1 MGWKSTAGEWAIH
14 TEVAMKSV
22 AIVGTALLMASAA
35 WSQAYQLDES
45 GLNVAPEH
53 WPEWGFPPGSL
64 DFGDE
69 GVRPAFVREQV
80 NAALDASAF
89 TYGDGAR
96 GGIRSAG
103 TDLGGAANILDG
115 REDTFWEP
123 DLADPL
129 DKWWVE
135 IDLGR
140 LVWAQKVV
148 VKFAVEGQGDPFLQ
162 FKVLTANGDP
172 AFLQSESFSYLPAG
186 HSEGLNKS
194 QRVYEFEL
202 QPTREVDPGL
212 TGRLIQFLQVVA
224 TASDLGQ
231 AEQISAARWNSL
243 PEEERGDVLYFRRE
257 SNGVLRPIDQA
268 GYEAIA
274 AEWQGPVEYYRR
286 ERPRLT
292 QVEVWTV
299 GDNIS
304 LGALERGGEIIGY
317 GNLGAEKLT
326 VDGEWGSF
334 WSVEV
339 GFSGNDPTVVFQDPH
354 RNIYFDLGTWY
365 WVNRA
370 AIVFGDRY
378 SRAFPNYGIALSDG
392 SRAPDGSLSYVALTA
407 RGLEGGEGTEHRN
420 ILFQDNVFPL
430 TKARYFRMNYT
441 LVRGS
446 ARPAIREIQLYGR
459 GFLPEV
465 SLTSKPIELGR
476 AARILSAMHWTATAP
491 LGTQVR
497 VRTRSGNQ
505 LSQNIRY
512 FSNTGQEVTE
522 AKYRK
527 LLSFQR
533 GDSTVTIIPGADWS
547 PWSLPYS
554 VSGASITSPS
564 PRRYAMIEA
573 TLRSEDPDAA
583 ALLRSLR
590 LALDAPLAS
599 QILGEIAPNRASQR
613 GQPQTLTLTLRPAFQ
628 DGNSG
633 FDQVLVGLP
642 PGAEMDLIDGAVGE
656 EQYGRDQLERL
667 PTSPDSLWVRLPA
680 EVMQGQDVVSLRFSG
695 ALYLVSNAFAV
706 QVGRG
711 QGDDQVWQRVDA
723 GRGLTVFTPF
733 TKAVLGEVVASA
745 NPFTPNG
752 DGINDVV
759 ELVFPVFQVQGAKA
773 LILEVYGLD
782 GQSVQRI
789 ERAVAIAAG
798 AQRLTWD
805 GRDRTGR
812 LLPPGLYVCRVG
824 VEVDAEGEQTKSTK
838 LVASLY

>member
-1 MGWKSTAGEWAIH
+1 
-14 TEVAMKSV
+14 MKSI
-22 AIVGTALLMASAA
+22 AIGASTLLTAAAA
-35 WSQAYQLDES
+35 WGQAYQLNDD
-45 GLNVAPEH
+45 GLNVAAEH
-53 WPEWGFPPGSL
+53 WPAWNFPAGSL
-64 DFGDE
+64 DFSAE

-89 TYGDGAR
+89 TYADGQ

-103 TDLGGAANILDG
+103 TNLAGAANILDG

-123 DLADPL
+123 DLADAL
-129 DKWWVE
+129 DQWWVE

-148 VKFAVEGQGDPFLQ
+148 VKFAAEGAGDPFLQ

-172 AFLQSESFSYLPAG
+172 AFLQSESFNYLPAG

-202 QPTREVDPGL
+202 QPTRTVDPGL

-224 TASDLGQ
+224 TASDLGR

-243 PEEERGDVLYFRRE
+243 PEQERGDVLYFRRE
-257 SNGVLRPIDQA
+257 SSGVLRPIDRA
-268 GYEAIA
+268 AYEAIEA
-274 AEWQGPVEYYRR
+274 PWQGPVQYYRR
-286 ERPRLT
+286 EKPRLT
-292 QVEVWTV
+292 EVEVWTV

-339 GFSGNDPTVVFQDPH
+339 GFSGNDPAVVFQDPH

-392 SRAPDGSLSYVALTA
+392 RRAPDGSLSYVALTG
-407 RGLEGGEGTEHRN
+407 RGPEDAIEHRSL
-420 ILFQDNVFPL
+420 LFQDNVFPL

-441 LVRGS
+441 LVEQS

-465 SLTSKPIELGR
+465 SLASEPIELGR
-476 AARILSAMHWTATAP
+476 TPRILSAMHWTAHAP
-491 LGTQVR
+491 PGTQVR

-505 LSQNIRY
+505 LDQHIRY
-512 FSNTGQEVTE
+512 FTSTGQEVNE

-533 GDSTVTIIPGADWS
+533 GDSTVTIIPGPDWS
-547 PWSLPYS
+547 PWSLPNS
-554 VSGASITSPS
+554 VPGAPITSPS

-573 TLRSEDPDAA
+573 TLCSDDPDAA

-590 LALDAPLAS
+590 LALDAPLAN
-599 QILGEIAPNRASQR
+599 QIRGEIAPNKTLQR
-613 GQPQTLTLTLRPAFQ
+613 GQPQTFTLLLQPAFQ
-628 DGNSG
+628 DGNRG
-633 FDQVLVGLP
+633 FDQVLVELP
-642 PGAEMDLIDGAVGE
+642 PGAEVDLIDGAVGA
-656 EQYGRDQLERL
+656 EQYGREQLERL
-667 PTSPDSLWVRLPA
+667 PTGADSLWVRLPA
-680 EVMQGQDVVSLRFSG
+680 PVVPGQDRVSLRFSG
-695 ALYLVSNAFAV
+695 ALYLVSNAFTV
-706 QVGRG
+706 QVGHG
-711 QGDDQVWQRVDA
+711 PMWQRVGA
-723 GRGLTVFTPF
+723 GRNLTVFTPF
-733 TKAVLGEVVASA
+733 TKAVLGAVTASS

-759 ELVFPVFQVQGAKA
+759 ELAFPVFQVQGAKA
-773 LILEVYGLD
+773 LVLEVYGLD
-782 GQSVQRI
+782 GERVQRI
-789 ERAVAIAAG
+789 EQAAATAAG
-798 AQRLTWD
+798 HQRLTWD
-805 GRDRTGR
+805 GRDHTGR
-812 LLPPGLYVCRVG
+812 LLPPGLYLCRVG
-824 VEVDAEGEQTKSTK
+824 VEVDAEGEQTTSTK
-838 LVASLY
+838 LVASVY

>member
-1 MGWKSTAGEWAIH
+1 
-14 TEVAMKSV
+14 MKSV
-22 AIVGTALLMASAA
+22 AIVGTALLTASAA
-35 WSQAYQLDES
+35 WCQAHQLDDN
-45 GLNVAPEH
+45 GLSVAPEH
-53 WPEWGFPPGSL
+53 WSAWRFPPGSL
-64 DFGDE
+64 DFSAE
-69 GVRPAFVREQV
+69 GVRPVFVRDQV

-89 TYGDGAR
+89 R
-96 GGIRSAG
+96 GGIRRAG
-103 TDLGGAANILDG
+103 TDLAGAANILDG

-123 DLADPL
+123 DLADAL

-148 VKFAVEGQGDPFLQ
+148 VKFAAEGQGDPFLQ

-172 AFLQSESFSYLPAG
+172 AFLQSESFNYLPAG

-202 QPTREVDPGL
+202 QPTRKVDPGI
-212 TGRLIQFLQVVA
+212 TGRLIQFLQVVG

-231 AEQISAARWNSL
+231 AEQISAGRWNSL

-257 SNGVLRPIDQA
+257 SSGVLRQVDQA
-268 GYEAIA
+268 AYEAIA

-292 QVEVWTV
+292 QVEVWTM

-304 LGALERGGEIIGY
+304 LGALDRGGEIVGY

-339 GFSGNDPTVVFQDPH
+339 GFSLNDPAVVFQDPH

-378 SRAFPNYGIALSDG
+378 SQAFPNYAIGLSDG
-392 SRAPDGSLSYVALTA
+392 RRAPDGSLSYVALTA
-407 RGLEGGEGTEHRN
+407 RGLEGGEGTAQRS

-430 TKARYFRMNYT
+430 TKARYFRMDYT
-441 LVRGS
+441 LIKGS

-465 SLTSKPIELGR
+465 SLASEPIELGR
-476 AARILSAMHWTATAP
+476 TARILSAMQWTANAP
-491 LGTQVR
+491 PGTQVR
-497 VRTRSGNQ
+497 IRTRSGNQ
-505 LSQNIRY
+505 LDQNIRY
-512 FSNTGQEVTE
+512 FSSTGQEVNE

-533 GDSTVTIIPGADWS
+533 GDSTITIVPGPDWS
-547 PWSLPYS
+547 PWSPPYS
-554 VSGASITSPS
+554 LPGAPITSPS
-564 PRRYAMIEA
+564 PHRYVMIEA
-573 TLRSEDPDAA
+573 TLRSDDPDAA
-583 ALLRSLR
+583 ALLHSLR
-590 LALDAPLAS
+590 LGLDAPLAS
-599 QILGEIAPNRASQR
+599 QILGEITPSRTRR
-613 GQPQTLTLTLRPAFQ
+613 GQPQTFTLLLRPAFQ

-633 FDQVLVGLP
+633 FDQVLVELP
-642 PGAEMDLIDGAVGE
+642 PGAEMDLIDGAVGA
-656 EQYGRDQLERL
+656 EQYGRDQLKRL
-667 PTSPDSLWVRLPA
+667 PTGPDSLWVRLPA
-680 EVMQGQDVVSLRFSG
+680 PVAQGQDLVLLRFSG
-695 ALYLVSNAFAV
+695 ALYLVSNAFGV

-711 QGDDQVWQRVDA
+711 RGADPVWQRVDA
-723 GRGLTVFTPF
+723 SRGLTVFTPF
-733 TKAVLGEVVASA
+733 TKAVLGEVVASS

-782 GQSVQRI
+782 GESVQRI
-789 ERAVAIAAG
+789 EQAAATAAG
-798 AQRLTWD
+798 VQRLTWD
-805 GRDRTGR
+805 GRDRQGR
-812 LLPPGLYVCRVG
+812 LLPPGLYLCRVG
-824 VEVDAEGEQTKSTK
+824 VEVDAEGEQTTITK
-838 LVASLY
+838 LVASVY

>member
-1 MGWKSTAGEWAIH
+1 
-14 TEVAMKSV
+14 MKSV
-22 AIVGTALLMASAA
+22 AIAGTALLAAAAA
-35 WSQAYQLDES
+35 WGQAYQLDDH

-53 WPEWGFPPGSL
+53 WPAWSFPRGSL
-64 DFGDE
+64 DFSDE
-69 GVRPAFVREQV
+69 GVRPALVREQV

-89 TYGDGAR
+89 TYGDGAQ
-96 GGIRSAG
+96 GGIRNAG
-103 TDLGGAANILDG
+103 TDLVGAANILDG
-115 REDTFWEP
+115 RADTFWEP

-148 VKFAVEGQGDPFLQ
+148 VKFAAEGAGDPFLQ

-172 AFLQSESFSYLPAG
+172 AFLQSASFRYLPAG

-202 QPTREVDPGL
+202 QPTRKVDPGL

-224 TASDLGQ
+224 TASDWGQ

-243 PEEERGDVLYFRRE
+243 PEEERGDVRYFRRE
-257 SNGVLRPIDQA
+257 SSGVLRPIDQA
-268 GYEAIA
+268 AYAAIA

-286 ERPRLT
+286 ERPRLAE
-292 QVEVWTV
+292 VEVWTV

-304 LGALERGGEIIGY
+304 LGALDRGGEIVGY

-326 VDGEWGSF
+326 VDGEWNSF

-354 RNIYFDLGTWY
+354 RHIYFDLGTWY

-378 SRAFPNYGIALSDG
+378 SRAFPNYAIALSDG
-392 SRAPDGSLSYVALTA
+392 RRAPDGSLSYVALTA
-407 RGLEGGEGTEHRN
+407 RGVEGGEGTEHRD
-420 ILFQDNVFPL
+420 ILLQDNVFPL

-441 LVRGS
+441 LVQGS
-446 ARPAIREIQLYGR
+446 ARPAIRELQLYGR
-459 GFLPEV
+459 GFLPQV
-465 SLTSKPIELGR
+465 SLTSEPIELGR
-476 AARILSAMHWTATAP
+476 AARILSSMQWTATAP
-491 LGTQVR
+491 PGTQVR

-505 LSQNIRY
+505 LDQNIRY
-512 FSNTGQEVTE
+512 FSSTGQEVNE

-533 GDSTVTIIPGADWS
+533 GDSTFTIVPGSDWS
-547 PWSLPYS
+547 SWSLPYS
-554 VSGASITSPS
+554 VSGAPITSPS
-564 PRRYAMIEA
+564 PRRYVMIEA
-573 TLRSEDPDAA
+573 TLRSENPDAA

-590 LALDAPLAS
+590 LVLDAPLAR
-599 QILGEIAPNRASQR
+599 QIRGEIAPNTTPRR
-613 GQPQTLTLTLRPAFQ
+613 GQPQTFTLLLRPAFQ
-628 DGNSG
+628 DGNRG
-633 FDQVLVGLP
+633 FDQVLVELP
-642 PGAEMDLIDGAVGE
+642 PGAAMDLIDGAVGE

-667 PTSPDSLWVRLPA
+667 PTGPDSLWVRLPA
-680 EVMQGQDVVSLRFSG
+680 PVAPGADLVSLRFAG

-711 QGDDQVWQRVDA
+711 PVWQRVDG
-723 GRGLTVFTPF
+723 GRDLTVFTPF
-733 TKAVLGEVVASA
+733 TKAGLGEVVALA

-773 LILEVYGLD
+773 LVLEVYGLD
-782 GQSVQRI
+782 GQLLQRI
-789 ERAVAIAAG
+789 EQAVATAAG
-798 AQRLTWD
+798 VQRLTWD

-824 VEVDAEGEQTKSTK
+824 VEVDAEGEQTTSTK
-838 LVASLY
+838 LVASAY

>member
-1 MGWKSTAGEWAIH
+1 
-14 TEVAMKSV
+14 MKSV
-22 AIVGTALLMASAA
+22 AIGVTTLLTASAA
-35 WSQAYQLDES
+35 WSQAYQLDDNE
-45 GLNVAPEH
+45 LNVAAEH
-53 WPEWGFPPGSL
+53 WPAWNFPAGSL
-64 DFGDE
+64 DFSAE

-80 NAALDASAF
+80 NASLDASAF
-89 TYGDGAR
+89 TYADGVQ
-96 GGIRSAG
+96 GGIRNAG
-103 TDLGGAANILDG
+103 TNRAGAANILDG

-123 DLADPL
+123 DLADAL
-129 DKWWVE
+129 DTWWVE

-148 VKFAVEGQGDPFLQ
+148 VKFAAEGAGDPFLQ

-172 AFLQSESFSYLPAG
+172 AFLQSESFNYLPAG

-202 QPTREVDPGL
+202 QPTRKVDPGL

-224 TASDLGQ
+224 TASDLGR
-231 AEQISAARWNSL
+231 AEQISAARWHSL
-243 PEEERGDVLYFRRE
+243 PEQERGDVLHFRRE
-257 SNGVLRPIDQA
+257 SSGVLRPIDQA
-268 GYEAIA
+268 AYEAIEA
-274 AEWQGPVEYYRR
+274 QWQGPVQYYRR

-292 QVEVWTV
+292 EVEVWTV

-317 GNLGAEKLT
+317 GNLGAERLT

-339 GFSGNDPTVVFQDPH
+339 GFSGNDPAVVFQDPH

-378 SRAFPNYGIALSDG
+378 SRAFPNYVIALSDG
-392 SRAPDGSLSYVALTA
+392 SRAPDGSLSYVALTG
-407 RGLEGGEGTEHRN
+407 RGQEDGETTAHRSL
-420 ILFQDNVFPL
+420 LFQDNVFPL

-441 LVRGS
+441 LVAES

-465 SLTSKPIELGR
+465 SLASEPIELGR
-476 AARILSAMHWTATAP
+476 TARILSAMHWTAHAP
-491 LGTQVR
+491 PGTQVR

-505 LSQNIRY
+505 LDQNIRY
-512 FSNTGQEVTE
+512 FTSTGQEVNE

-533 GDSTVTIIPGADWS
+533 GDSTVTIIPGPDWS

-554 VSGASITSPS
+554 VPGAPITSPS
-564 PRRYAMIEA
+564 PRRYVMIEA
-573 TLRSEDPDAA
+573 TLRSDDPDAA

-590 LALDAPLAS
+590 LSLDAPLAN
-599 QILGEIAPNRASQR
+599 QIRGEIAPNKTPQR
-613 GQPQTLTLTLRPAFQ
+613 GQPQTFTLLLQPAFQ
-628 DGNSG
+628 DGNRG
-633 FDQVLVGLP
+633 FDQVLVELP
-642 PGAEMDLIDGAVGE
+642 PGAEMDLIDGAIGA

-667 PTSPDSLWVRLPA
+667 PTGADSLWVRLPA
-680 EVMQGQDVVSLRFSG
+680 PVGPEQDRVSLRFSG
-695 ALYLVSNAFAV
+695 ALYLVSNAFEV
-706 QVGRG
+706 QVGH
-711 QGDDQVWQRVDA
+711 DQVWQRVDA
-723 GRGLTVFTPF
+723 SRGLTVFTPF
-733 TKAVLGEVVASA
+733 TTAVLGKVTASS

-759 ELVFPVFQVQGAKA
+759 ELAFPVFQVQGAKA

-782 GQSVQRI
+782 GERVQRI
-789 ERAVAIAAG
+789 EQAAATAAG
-798 AQRLTWD
+798 HQRLTWD

-812 LLPPGLYVCRVG
+812 LLPPGLYLCRVG
-824 VEVDAEGEQTKSTK
+824 VEVDAEGEQTTSTK
-838 LVASLY
+838 LVASVY

>member
-1 MGWKSTAGEWAIH
+1 MGWQSTAGEWGIR
-14 TEVAMKSV
+14 TEAAVKSV
-22 AIVGTALLMASAA
+22 AIVGAALLIASPA
-35 WSQAYQLDES
+35 WCQAHQLDDN
-45 GLNVAPEH
+45 GLSVAPEH
-53 WPEWGFPPGSL
+53 WSAWRFPSGSL
-64 DFGDE
+64 DFSAE
-69 GVRPAFVREQV
+69 GVRPVFVREQV

-89 TYGDGAR
+89 TYADGVQ
-96 GGIRSAG
+96 GGIRRAG
-103 TDLGGAANILDG
+103 TDLAGAANILDG

-123 DLADPL
+123 DLADAL

-148 VKFAVEGQGDPFLQ
+148 VKFAAEGQGDPFLQ

-172 AFLQSESFSYLPAG
+172 AFLQSESFNYLPAG

-202 QPTREVDPGL
+202 QPTRKVDPGL
-212 TGRLIQFLQVVA
+212 TGRLVQFLQVVA

-231 AEQISAARWNSL
+231 AEQISAGRWNSL

-257 SNGVLRPIDQA
+257 SSGVLRPVDQA
-268 GYEAIA
+268 AYEAIA

-292 QVEVWTV
+292 QVEVWTM

-304 LGALERGGEIIGY
+304 LGALERGGEIVGY

-339 GFSGNDPTVVFQDPH
+339 GFSLNDPAVVFQDPH

-378 SRAFPNYGIALSDG
+378 SQAFPNYAIGLSDG
-392 SRAPDGSLSYVALTA
+392 RRAPDGSLSYVALTA
-407 RGLEGGEGTEHRN
+407 RGLEGGEGTAQRS

-430 TKARYFRMNYT
+430 TKARYFRMDYT
-441 LVRGS
+441 LIKGS

-465 SLTSKPIELGR
+465 SLTSEPIELGR
-476 AARILSAMHWTATAP
+476 TARILSSMQWTANAP
-491 LGTQVR
+491 PGTQVR
-497 VRTRSGNQ
+497 IRTRSGNQ
-505 LSQNIRY
+505 LDQNIRY
-512 FSNTGQEVTE
+512 FSSTGQEVNE

-533 GDSTVTIIPGADWS
+533 GDSTITIVPGPDWS
-547 PWSLPYS
+547 PWSPPYS
-554 VSGASITSPS
+554 LPGAPITSPS
-564 PRRYAMIEA
+564 PHRYVMIEA
-573 TLRSEDPDAA
+573 ILRSDDPDAA
-583 ALLRSLR
+583 ALLHSLR
-590 LALDAPLAS
+590 LGLDAPLAS
-599 QILGEIAPNRASQR
+599 QILGEITPSRTRR
-613 GQPQTLTLTLRPAFQ
+613 GQPQTFTLLLRPAFR

-633 FDQVLVGLP
+633 FDQVLVELP
-642 PGAEMDLIDGAVGE
+642 PGAHMDLIDGAVGA
-656 EQYGRDQLERL
+656 EQYGRDQLKRL
-667 PTSPDSLWVRLPA
+667 PTGADSLWVRLPA
-680 EVMQGQDVVSLRFSG
+680 PVAQGQDLVSLRFSG

-711 QGDDQVWQRVDA
+711 RGADPVWQRVDA
-723 GRGLTVFTPF
+723 SRGLTVFTPF
-733 TKAVLGEVVASA
+733 TKAVLGKVVASS

-773 LILEVYGLD
+773 LILEVYGLE
-782 GQSVQRI
+782 GESVQRI
-789 ERAVAIAAG
+789 ERAAAIAAG
-798 AQRLTWD
+798 VQRLTWD
-805 GRDRTGR
+805 GRDRQGR
-812 LLPPGLYVCRVG
+812 LLPPGLYLCRVG
-824 VEVDAEGEQTKSTK
+824 VEVDAEGEQTTITK
-838 LVASLY
+838 LVASVY

>member
-1 MGWKSTAGEWAIH
+1 
-14 TEVAMKSV
+14 MKSV
-22 AIVGTALLMASAA
+22 AIGVTTLLTASAA
-35 WSQAYQLDES
+35 WGQAYQLDDNE
-45 GLNVAPEH
+45 LIVAAEH
-53 WPEWGFPPGSL
+53 WPAWNFPAGSL
-64 DFGDE
+64 DFSAE

-80 NAALDASAF
+80 NASLDASAF
-89 TYGDGAR
+89 TYSDGVQ
-96 GGIRSAG
+96 GGIRNAG
-103 TDLGGAANILDG
+103 TNRAGAAHILDG

-123 DLADPL
+123 DLADAL
-129 DKWWVE
+129 DTWWVE

-148 VKFAVEGQGDPFLQ
+148 VKFAAEGAGDPFLQ

-172 AFLQSESFSYLPAG
+172 AFLQSESFNYLPAG

-202 QPTREVDPGL
+202 QPTRKVDPGL
-212 TGRLIQFLQVVA
+212 TGRLLQFLQVVA
-224 TASDLGQ
+224 TASDLGR

-243 PEEERGDVLYFRRE
+243 PEQERGDVLYFRRE
-257 SNGVLRPIDQA
+257 ASGVLRPIDQA
-268 GYEAIA
+268 AYEAIEA
-274 AEWQGPVEYYRR
+274 QWQGPVQYYRR

-292 QVEVWTV
+292 EVEVWTV

-317 GNLGAEKLT
+317 GNLGAERLT

-339 GFSGNDPTVVFQDPH
+339 GFSGNDPAVVFQDPH

-378 SRAFPNYGIALSDG
+378 SRAFPNYVIALSDG
-392 SRAPDGSLSYVALTA
+392 SRAPDGSLSYVALTG
-407 RGLEGGEGTEHRN
+407 RGQEDGETTAHRSL
-420 ILFQDNVFPL
+420 LFQDNVFPL

-441 LVRGS
+441 LVAES

-465 SLTSKPIELGR
+465 SLASEPIELGR
-476 AARILSAMHWTATAP
+476 TARILSAMHWTAHAP
-491 LGTQVR
+491 PGTQVR

-505 LSQNIRY
+505 LDQNIRY
-512 FSNTGQEVTE
+512 FTSTGQEVNE

-533 GDSTVTIIPGADWS
+533 GDSTVAIIPGPDWS

-554 VSGASITSPS
+554 VPGAPITSPS
-564 PRRYAMIEA
+564 PRRYVMIEA
-573 TLRSEDPDAA
+573 TLRSDDPDAA

-590 LALDAPLAS
+590 LSLDAPLAN
-599 QILGEIAPNRASQR
+599 QIRGEIAPNKTPRR
-613 GQPQTLTLTLRPAFQ
+613 GQPQTFTLLLRPAFQ
-628 DGNSG
+628 DGNRG
-633 FDQVLVGLP
+633 FDQVLVELP
-642 PGAEMDLIDGAVGE
+642 PGAEMDLIDGAIGA

-667 PTSPDSLWVRLPA
+667 PTGADSLWVRLPA
-680 EVMQGQDVVSLRFSG
+680 PVGPEQDRVSLRFSG
-695 ALYLVSNAFAV
+695 ALYLVSNAFEV
-706 QVGRG
+706 QVGHG
-711 QGDDQVWQRVDA
+711 QVWQRVDA
-723 GRGLTVFTPF
+723 SRGLTVFTPF
-733 TKAVLGEVVASA
+733 TTAVLGEVVASS

-759 ELVFPVFQVQGAKA
+759 ELAFPVFQVQGAKT

-782 GQSVQRI
+782 GERVQRI
-789 ERAVAIAAG
+789 EQAAATAAG
-798 AQRLTWD
+798 HQRLTWD

-812 LLPPGLYVCRVG
+812 LLPPGLYLCRVG
-824 VEVDAEGEQTKSTK
+824 VEVDAEGEQTTTTK
-838 LVASLY
+838 LVASVY

>member
-1 MGWKSTAGEWAIH
+1 
-14 TEVAMKSV
+14 MKSV
-22 AIVGTALLMASAA
+22 AIGVTTLLTASAA
-35 WSQAYQLDES
+35 WCQAYQLDDN
-45 GLNVAPEH
+45 GLNVATEH
-53 WPEWGFPPGSL
+53 WPAWNFPAGSL
-64 DFGDE
+64 DFSAE
-69 GVRPAFVREQV
+69 GVRPTFVREQV
-80 NAALDASAF
+80 NASLDASTFKHA
-89 TYGDGAR
+89 DGVQ
-96 GGIRSAG
+96 GGIRNAG
-103 TDLGGAANILDG
+103 TNLAGAANILDG

-123 DLADPL
+123 DLADAL
-129 DKWWVE
+129 DTWWVE

-148 VKFAVEGQGDPFLQ
+148 VKFAAEGAGDPFLQ

-172 AFLQSESFSYLPAG
+172 AFLQSESFNYLPAG

-202 QPTREVDPGL
+202 QPTRTVDPGL

-224 TASDLGQ
+224 MASDLGQ
-231 AEQISAARWNSL
+231 AEQISAARWHSL
-243 PEEERGDVLYFRRE
+243 PEQERGAVLYFRRE
-257 SNGVLRPIDQA
+257 SSGVLRPIDQA
-268 GYEAIA
+268 AYEAIEA
-274 AEWQGPVEYYRR
+274 QWQGPVQYYRR

-292 QVEVWTV
+292 EVEVWTV

-304 LGALERGGEIIGY
+304 LGALERGGEIVGY
-317 GNLGAEKLT
+317 GNLGAERLT
-326 VDGEWGSF
+326 VDGDWGSF

-339 GFSGNDPTVVFQDPH
+339 GFSGNDPAVVFQDPH

-378 SRAFPNYGIALSDG
+378 SRAFPNYAIALSDG
-392 SRAPDGSLSYVALTA
+392 SRAPDGSLSYVALTG
-407 RGLEGGEGTEHRN
+407 RGQEDGEATAHRN
-420 ILFQDNVFPL
+420 LLFQDNVFPL

-441 LVRGS
+441 LINES

-465 SLTSKPIELGR
+465 SLASEPIELGR
-476 AARILSAMHWTATAP
+476 TARILSAMHWTAHAP
-491 LGTQVR
+491 PGTQVR

-505 LSQNIRY
+505 LDQNIRY
-512 FSNTGQEVTE
+512 FTSTGQEVNE

-533 GDSTVTIIPGADWS
+533 GDSTVTMIPGSDWS

-554 VSGASITSPS
+554 VSGAPITSPS
-564 PRRYAMIEA
+564 PRRYVMIEA
-573 TLRSEDPDAA
+573 TLRSDDPDAA

-590 LALDAPLAS
+590 LSLDAPLAN
-599 QILGEIAPNRASQR
+599 QIRGEIAPNKTSRR
-613 GQPQTLTLTLRPAFQ
+613 GQPQTFTLLLRPAFQ

-633 FDQVLVGLP
+633 FDQVLVELP
-642 PGAEMDLIDGAVGE
+642 PGAAMELIDGAIGA
-656 EQYGRDQLERL
+656 EQYGREQFARL
-667 PTSPDSLWVRLPA
+667 PTGADSLWVRLPA
-680 EVMQGQDVVSLRFSG
+680 PVGPGQDRVSLRFSG
-695 ALYLVSNAFAV
+695 ALYLVSNAFEV
-706 QVGRG
+706 QVGHGRG
-711 QGDDQVWQRVDA
+711 ADPVWQRVDA
-723 GRGLTVFTPF
+723 SRGLTVFTPF
-733 TKAVLGEVVASA
+733 TQAVLGEVAASS

-782 GQSVQRI
+782 GERVQRI
-789 ERAVAIAAG
+789 EQAAATAAG
-798 AQRLTWD
+798 HQRLTWD

-812 LLPPGLYVCRVG
+812 LLPPGLYLCRVG
-824 VEVDAEGEQTKSTK
+824 LDVDAEGEHATSTK
-838 LVASLY
+838 LIASVY